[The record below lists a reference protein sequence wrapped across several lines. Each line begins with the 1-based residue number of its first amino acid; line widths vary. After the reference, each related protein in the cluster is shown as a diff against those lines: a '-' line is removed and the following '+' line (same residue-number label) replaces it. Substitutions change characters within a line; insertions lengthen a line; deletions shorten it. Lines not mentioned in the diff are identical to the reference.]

1 VYHPLQGGH
10 VYPSQVPGFEQ
21 RLADLEAQIDR
32 LSVTLHHWRETQ
44 DHLQPME
51 RRLSHLTEQCAEILE
66 QWTATGERHAHAV
79 GELEARLTGWS
90 DVETRLQREASSRF
104 QALERVM
111 EHEWSFLRHLHEEP
125 AKQLQAQADSLTEL
139 CVAAAGSAQT
149 GIERAEARLAAL
161 ETELHRRMADLS
173 RDVHSAVAELRQRVD
188 TNALRGP
195 ANPWPLEEVTRLHNE
210 LREMGDG
217 RPGALVIDHPG
228 QTGSTTLMGRRS
240 SDSLNQSASKDEPA
254 QGRHGSAPTDVEA
267 DGLGPSISAADSAE
281 TTARWW
287 RTDRRWAAAIVTTT
301 LGTALAIAFAISFYR
316 QADSAAARA
325 SDAQQQAERVAN
337 VADRQIA
344 AARADA
350 AQQIAQARDAAA
362 KAQVTSDVLAASDL
376 IRFNV
381 VGGPAAAR
389 FSGQLLWSRSRGA
402 VFTASRMPPP
412 SAGNTYQI
420 WLRTAVDPVSLG
432 TFSPDASGRVTVATD
447 TAPSVPRPVTGVTVT
462 LEPAPGQPA
471 PSGPVVLA
479 RAVPVVQ

>member
-1 VYHPLQGGH
+1 

-66 QWTATGERHAHAV
+66 QWTATGARHAHAV

-104 QALERVM
+104 QALERVI

-161 ETELHRRMADLS
+161 ETELHRRMAELS
-173 RDVHSAVAELRQRVD
+173 RDVHSAVADLRQRVD

-217 RPGALVIDHPG
+217 RPGAQVIDHPS
-228 QTGSTTLMGRRS
+228 QNGSTALIGRG
-240 SDSLNQSASKDEPA
+240 AAPADE
-254 QGRHGSAPTDVEA
+254 
-267 DGLGPSISAADSAE
+267 AADQVAGPRFGPIDSVRDVGVEPDVGEPQTSATE
-281 TTARWW
+281 LPDTSARWW
-287 RTDRRWAAAIVTTT
+287 RTDRRWAAAIVAMTI
-301 LGTALAIAFAISFYR
+301 GIAVAIAFAISFYR
-316 QADSAAARA
+316 QVGSAAARA

-350 AQQIAQARDAAA
+350 AQQIAQARDTAA
-362 KAQVTSDVLAASDL
+362 KAQVTSDVLASSDL
-376 IRFNV
+376 LRFNV
-381 VGGPAAAR
+381 VGGPADAR
-389 FSGQLLWSRSRGA
+389 FSGQLLWSRSRGV

-420 WLRTAVDPVSLG
+420 WLRTTAEPVSLG
-432 TFSPDASGRVTVATD
+432 TFKPDTSGRVTVATD
-447 TAPSVPRPVTGVTVT
+447 TAPAVPRPVTGVTVT
-462 LEPAPGQPA
+462 LEPEPGQRA

-479 RAVPVVQ
+479 RAQPVVVQ

>member
-1 VYHPLQGGH
+1 M
-10 VYPSQVPGFEQ
+10 YPSQVPGFEQ

-66 QWTATGERHAHAV
+66 QWTATGARHASAV

-104 QALERVM
+104 QALERVI

-161 ETELHRRMADLS
+161 ETELHRRMAELS
-173 RDVHSAVAELRQRVD
+173 RDVHSAVADLRQRVD

-210 LREMGDG
+210 LRELGDG
-217 RPGALVIDHPG
+217 RPGAQVIDHPG
-228 QTGSTTLMGRRS
+228 QAGSTALIGRGTAPADVAADQVVSPRFGTS
-240 SDSLNQSASKDEPA
+240 IDSVRNVGADPGVGAEPQTSATESTDT
-254 QGRHGSAPTDVEA
+254 SAP
-267 DGLGPSISAADSAE
+267 
-281 TTARWW
+281 WW
-287 RTDRRWAAAIVTTT
+287 RTDGRWVAAIVGMTISI
-301 LGTALAIAFAISFYR
+301 AVAIAFAISFYR
-316 QADSAAARA
+316 QAGSAAAHA

-350 AQQIAQARDAAA
+350 AQQIAQARDTFA

-376 IRFNV
+376 LRFNV
-381 VGGPAAAR
+381 VGGTPDAR
-389 FSGQLLWSRSRGA
+389 FSGQLLWSRSRGV

-420 WLRTAVDPVSLG
+420 WLRTTAEPVSLG
-432 TFSPDASGRVTVATD
+432 TFTPDASGRVTVATD
-447 TAPSVPRPVTGVTVT
+447 TAPAVPRPVTGVTVT

-479 RAVPVVQ
+479 RAPQVVQ

>member
-125 AKQLQAQADSLTEL
+125 AKQLQAQADSLTER
-139 CVAAAGSAQT
+139 CVA
-149 GIERAEARLAAL
+149 
-161 ETELHRRMADLS
+161 
-173 RDVHSAVAELRQRVD
+173 
-188 TNALRGP
+188 
-195 ANPWPLEEVTRLHNE
+195 
-210 LREMGDG
+210 
-217 RPGALVIDHPG
+217 
-228 QTGSTTLMGRRS
+228 
-240 SDSLNQSASKDEPA
+240 
-254 QGRHGSAPTDVEA
+254 
-267 DGLGPSISAADSAE
+267 
-281 TTARWW
+281 
-287 RTDRRWAAAIVTTT
+287 
-301 LGTALAIAFAISFYR
+301 
-316 QADSAAARA
+316 
-325 SDAQQQAERVAN
+325 
-337 VADRQIA
+337 
-344 AARADA
+344 
-350 AQQIAQARDAAA
+350 
-362 KAQVTSDVLAASDL
+362 
-376 IRFNV
+376 
-381 VGGPAAAR
+381 AAAR